1 MKTNYVEHPHPVI
14 PGTKVL
20 ALVPEYDKMHEQ
32 EYQDSLRKES
42 ESPYQSGETMFGL
55 YGPADESASGP
66 DGDKLESVYVLFSPM
81 RGYWQLINSQTYE
94 RWTDALL
101 LGPYVSE
108 GDLHL
113 LTDNNPDMRLI

>member
-1 MKTNYVEHPHPVI
+1 MRTSYVNEPDKII
-14 PGTKVL
+14 PGNKVIS
-20 ALVPEYDKMHEQ
+20 LVPEYDKMHEQ

-42 ESPYQSGETMFGL
+42 ESPYKSGETMFGL
-55 YGPADESASGP
+55 H
-66 DGDKLESVYVLFSPM
+66 DGDRLESIYVLFSPM

-113 LTDNNPDMRLI
+113 LTDDNPDMRLI